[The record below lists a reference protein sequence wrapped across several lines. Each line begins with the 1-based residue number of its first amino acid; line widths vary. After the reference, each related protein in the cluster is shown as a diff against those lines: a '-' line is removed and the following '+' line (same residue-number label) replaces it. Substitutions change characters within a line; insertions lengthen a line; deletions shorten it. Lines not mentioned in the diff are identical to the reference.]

1 MFPILQL
8 GPLAI
13 QTPGLILLAGLW
25 LGLTLAESYS
35 HRFKVQPVDL
45 YNLVFTALISGILG
59 ARLTFAVRH
68 PLAFVSSPISLLS
81 LNPDLFD
88 PTGGLVIAIATALMY
103 GSRKHINLWSA
114 LDALT
119 PILSTLSVAIGLA
132 HLASGTAFGSQT
144 DLPWGI
150 DLWGVIRHPTQ
161 IYEIMAAGIILWFTW
176 PSRMKN
182 LAVGGY
188 FVRFMALSAGA
199 RLFLEAFRGDSIL
212 LPNGLRVA
220 QLIAWIVL
228 VVSLWGSHRF
238 DRSNK
243 PKNPDLDTVE
253 ILPEIH

>member
-25 LGLTLAESYS
+25 LGLTLAERYS

-45 YNLVFTALISGILG
+45 YNLVFIALMSGILG
-59 ARLTFAVRH
+59 ARVTFAVRH
-68 PLAFVSSPISLLS
+68 PFAFISSPISLLS

-88 PTGGLVIAIATALMY
+88 PASGLVIAIATALIY

-150 DLWGVIRHPTQ
+150 DLWGVNRHPTQ

-176 PSRMKN
+176 PSRRQN

-188 FVRFMALSAGA
+188 FIRFMALSAGA
-199 RLFLEAFRGDSIL
+199 RLFLETFRGDSIL

-228 VVSLWGSHRF
+228 AVSLWGSHRF
-238 DRSNK
+238 DRLNK
-243 PKNPDLDTVE
+243 PKIT
-253 ILPEIH
+253 